1 MPKKILGLFI
11 LVLLGVLV
19 ACTKPDVTVTF
30 DSQGGSAVAAITVKE
45 GSLVEEPED
54 PTRAPANE
62 ESAWTFTGW
71 FTTAAATGEPFDFS
85 KPVNESITLYAGWTQ
100 NIVVRFNTKT
110 TATVPSQILPAGGG
124 VVQAP
129 TAPTRDGYRFGG
141 WFRGRPGLT
150 WLEPQAVSF
159 PLTVTGAVQL
169 FAYWEPLNSKTVN
182 YSAGET
188 YVTTFITSQTNV
200 LNPLTY
206 QWSHENAYIAMLA
219 TDLYSTEVDW
229 AKAIT
234 QGVAA
239 YPGDFSKIEA
249 REFSIEALDYVNIKV
264 GAARFPVDSTGD
276 EHLTPDGKYDREG
289 STTFTDT
296 KWTIHL
302 RQDLKFEDGTPIT
315 AHTYEYTLKQ
325 YLDQKQNN
333 YRANLYYR
341 DDVSRN
347 GYPIKNASEY
357 FKQTTAA
364 PVAWSEVGFKVI
376 SDYVFEVE
384 FYMPQSQSAVTGFA
398 NMRLVHP
405 TAYAASLNAEGVN
418 STYGTATNPYI
429 SYGPYIIKSW
439 DANQKIV
446 FNKNYE
452 YVAKETVTYKS
463 QVVEMVPDIQSGYNL
478 FKNGTTSVLGLNNDY
493 YAEFAE
499 SDNLYKSWDGYP
511 QYLIINTA
519 GSRITGASA
528 HVQPSIVHDAR
539 FRQALLYGFDR
550 NYFATSVYA
559 PNTASVLPV
568 PLDTKAYVQDALYY
582 SESPNHLA
590 VLQKYNIDPDGNAFI
605 PDRAVQ
611 LFNQA
616 YDAWVAEGNTGP
628 VTLRYVASNSTTL
641 AESLALY
648 VKQSLEARFTTNK
661 LIINI
666 VWGDSTATSAQQ
678 RDWNFDIALSAIGF
692 GVSYGIQWQYGS
704 IAFLGAIIGA
714 ANLGLS
720 QPYSTKNFDPNLAT
734 RIHPTLDV
742 GYADYYNEIIEID
755 LTATYNYLLS
765 IEDDETTPADY
776 LKMLSWLE
784 ATDTKPAGIYK
795 DTVAKL
801 GGFLYSDS
809 TPYDATAAAPFTG
822 ATQDVWKII
831 AAFEDV
837 FFKYVPLI
845 PTVTRSSATVY
856 APNVV
861 ITWPAYSSAFA
872 WGANRYR
879 YLNTDPDFANG
890 FFNSFA

>member
-30 DSQGGSAVAAITVKE
+30 DSQGGSAVTAITVKE

-54 PTRAPANE
+54 PTREPANE

-150 WLEPQAVSF
+150 WLEPQAVTF
-159 PLTVTGAVQL
+159 PLTVTGPVQL

-182 YSAGET
+182 YSVAES
-188 YVTTFITSQTNV
+188 YVSTFITSQTNV

-206 QWSHENAYIAMLA
+206 RWSHENAYIAMLA

-229 AKAIT
+229 AKAVS

-239 YPGDFSKIEA
+239 YPGDFSKIESG
-249 REFSIEALDYVNIKV
+249 EFIIEALDYVNIKV
-264 GAARFPVDSTGD
+264 GAARYPVDSTGD

-289 STTFTDT
+289 ATTFTDT
-296 KWTIHL
+296 KWTVEL

-325 YLDQKQNN
+325 FLDQKQNN

-341 DDVSRN
+341 DAVSRN
-347 GYPIKNASEY
+347 GAPIKNASEY
-357 FKQTTAA
+357 FKQTPEA

-376 SDYVFEVE
+376 NDYKFEVE
-384 FYMPQSQSAVTGFA
+384 FYMPMSQSYVTGFA

-405 TAYAASLNAEGVN
+405 EAYAASLNAEGVN

-446 FNKNYE
+446 FNKNFE
-452 YVAKETVTYKS
+452 YVAKDTITYKS
-463 QVVEMVPDIQSGYNL
+463 QVVELVPDLQSAYNL
-478 FKNGTTSVLGLNNDY
+478 FKNGTTSAFGLTNDY
-493 YAEFAE
+493 YSEFAE

-519 GSRITGASA
+519 GSRIEGPTA
-528 HVQPSIVHDAR
+528 HVGPTILHDAR
-539 FRQALLYGFDR
+539 FRQALFYGFDR
-550 NYFATSVYA
+550 NYFAASVYA
-559 PNTASVLPV
+559 PNTATVLPV
-568 PLDTKAYVQDALYY
+568 PLDTKAYIQDSIYY

-605 PDRAVQ
+605 PERAIT

-616 YDAWVAEGNTGP
+616 YDAWILEGNTGP
-628 VTLRYVASNSTTL
+628 VRLKYVASNDTTL
-641 AESLALY
+641 AESLANY
-648 VKQSLEARFTTNK
+648 VKQSLEARFGVSK
-661 LIINI
+661 LVIEIE
-666 VWGDSTATSAQQ
+666 WGNSTITSAKQK
-678 RDWNFDIALSAIGF
+678 DWNFDIALSAIGF
-692 GVSYGIQWQYGS
+692 GSSSGIQWQYGS
-704 IAFLGAIIGA
+704 IAFLGALIGA
-714 ANLGLS
+714 ADLGLT
-720 QPYSTKNFDPNLAT
+720 QPYSSITES
-734 RIHPTLDV
+734 
-742 GYADYYNEIIEID
+742 GYEPYFNEIIEID
-755 LTATYNYLLS
+755 LTATYNYLLT
-765 IEDDETTPADY
+765 IEDDENTPEDY
-776 LKMLSWLE
+776 LKLLSWLE

-795 DTVAKL
+795 DTLSKL
-801 GGFLYSDS
+801 AIFLYADS

-822 ATQDVWKII
+822 ATQEVWKIV
-831 AAFEDV
+831 AAFEDI

-861 ITWPAYSSAFA
+861 ITWPAYSVAFQ
-872 WGANRYR
+872 WGALRYR

-890 FFNSFA
+890 IYNPHA